1 MSVLLRRSNTL
12 TAPTAYKFWLAVTGT
27 PPLNQPGRKLP
38 DLAKRLE
45 VSFVAER
52 ETWWRLG
59 RALSE
64 EATSDIAH
72 MPTAGSFG
80 SDFGIMLAWV
90 RLVTE
95 LADADGA
102 PTLVLCDDP
111 WLFRHLAAL
120 PNVDA
125 GQAPSVSLASL
136 HLIFRGIMAR
146 CRVAFRMAA
155 ASIGLRGSRQVMAAG
170 DSVILVYGHPS
181 SDAAGHDAYFSDLM
195 TRFAGLK
202 RLLHTDCGAARA
214 RELGA
219 DGRTA
224 SLHAW
229 GHPLFALR
237 LMAARWRPDRVHL
250 KGPFGWLVLRAAAVE
265 NGGGGPAMNLWQRHC
280 QERWLHTARP
290 GRVLW
295 PWENHG
301 WERNLCRAGR
311 RHAVPLIGYQHTVI
325 GPHQFNYATAT
336 NPDDTDSI
344 PDVVIANG
352 PAYLDEMLAWGVP
365 AERLVIGGA
374 FRFPH
379 FAEDLFD
386 PEGPVFVP
394 LSAVPAV
401 AQLQIDVAR
410 ALSDRG
416 RRTLVKPHPMYPV
429 AFEAGGNLE
438 AIDQPLAEQTGLSAV
453 LYGTGTSGLE
463 AILMGLPAYRLM
475 ADDRI
480 AIDVL
485 PAGVTAA
492 AVTSEDAVEAIFEG
506 RAQNQRVRRDD
517 IFAEPDMELWKR
529 LLFGDLKGAAT
540 MANETKQA
548 S

>member
-1 MSVLLRRSNTL
+1 MSVLLSRSNAL
-12 TAPTAYKFWLAVTGT
+12 NAPGAYQFWLAVTGT
-27 PPLNQPGRKLP
+27 PPPNEPDRKLP
-38 DLAKRLE
+38 NLAKRLE
-45 VSFVAER
+45 NAFVAER

-59 RALSE
+59 RVLSE
-64 EATSDIAH
+64 EPTADAAH

-80 SDFGIMLAWV
+80 SDFGIMLAWS
-90 RLVTE
+90 RLVGE
-95 LADADGA
+95 LAGTDGA

-120 PNVDA
+120 PGVDA
-125 GQAPSVSLASL
+125 GQAPSVSVASL
-136 HLIFRGIMAR
+136 RLAFRGLLAR
-146 CRVAFRMAA
+146 CRVAFRAA
-155 ASIGLRGSRQVMAAG
+155 AAAIGLRGAQRVMGAG

-181 SDAAGHDAYFSDLM
+181 SDAAGHDAYFGDLM
-195 TRFAGLK
+195 ARFTGLR
-202 RLLHTDCGAARA
+202 RLLHTDCGAQRA

-229 GHPLFALR
+229 GHPLFVLR
-237 LMAARWRPDRVHL
+237 LIGCRWQPGRMHL
-250 KGPFGWLVLRAAAVE
+250 QGPFGWLVLRAAAVE

-280 QERWLHTARP
+280 QNRWLRAARP
-290 GRVLW
+290 ARVLW

-311 RHAVPLIGYQHTVI
+311 RHGVRLIGYQHTVI

-336 NPDDTDSI
+336 NHDGTTSI
-344 PDVVIANG
+344 PDVVVANG
-352 PAYLDEMLAWGVP
+352 PVYRDEMLAWGVP

-374 FRFPH
+374 FRFPR
-379 FAEDLFD
+379 FAEGLFD

-394 LSAVPAV
+394 FSPVAAIAR
-401 AQLQIDVAR
+401 AQLEVAR
-410 ALSDRG
+410 ALSRRG
-416 RRTLVKPHPMYPV
+416 RRVLVKPHPMYPV
-429 AFEAGGNLE
+429 AFETGAGLE
-438 AIDQPLAEQTGLSAV
+438 LSDRPLAEQTGLSAV

-463 AILMGLPAYRLM
+463 AVLMGLPAYRLM

-485 PAGVTAA
+485 PTWVTAA
-492 AVTSEDAVEAIFEG
+492 AVTPEDAVEAILEG
-506 RAQNQRVRRDD
+506 RAPHERVRRED
-517 IFAEPDMELWKR
+517 ILGEPDLGLWRR
-529 LLFGDLKGAAT
+529 LLFGDMNGAAT
-540 MANETKQA
+540 VTSETKQA

>member
-1 MSVLLRRSNTL
+1 MSVLLRRSKAH
-12 TAPTAYKFWLAVTGT
+12 TAPSAYQFWLAVTGT
-27 PPLNQPGRKLP
+27 PPLGEPDRKLP

-45 VSFVAER
+45 DAFVGER

-59 RALSE
+59 RALSA
-64 EATSDIAH
+64 EATADVAH

-102 PTLVLCDDP
+102 PILVLCDDP

-120 PNVDA
+120 PDVDA
-125 GQAPSVSLASL
+125 GQAPSVSVAALR
-136 HLIFRGIMAR
+136 LIFRGILAR

-155 ASIGLRGSRQVMAAG
+155 ATIWLRGTRRVMVAG

-195 TRFAGLK
+195 ARFAGLK
-202 RLLHTDCGAARA
+202 RLLHTDCGTARA
-214 RELGA
+214 RELCA
-219 DGRTA
+219 DSRTA

-237 LMAARWRPDRVHL
+237 LIAARWRPGRVHL
-250 KGPFGWLVLRAAAVE
+250 QGPFGWLVLRAAAIE

-280 QERWLHTARP
+280 QERWLRTARP
-290 GRVLW
+290 ARVLW

-325 GPHQFNYATAT
+325 GPHQFNYATAS
-336 NPDDTDSI
+336 NHDDDASI
-344 PDVVIANG
+344 PDIVVANG
-352 PAYLDEMLAWGVP
+352 PAYLGEMLAWGVP

-374 FRFPH
+374 FRFAH
-379 FAEDLFD
+379 FAEDLFN
-386 PEGPVFVP
+386 PKGPVFVP
-394 LSAVPAV
+394 LSAVPAI

-410 ALSDRG
+410 ALSDQG
-416 RRTLVKPHPMYPV
+416 RRTLVKPHPMYPI
-429 AFEAGGNLE
+429 AFEASGSLE
-438 AIDQPLAEQTGLSAV
+438 AVDRPLAEQTGLSAV

-485 PAGVTAA
+485 PAGVTVA
-492 AVTSEDAVEAIFEG
+492 AVTPEDAVDAIIEG
-506 RAQNQRVRRDD
+506 RARNRRICRDD
-517 IFAEPDMELWKR
+517 IFAEPDMELWER
-529 LLFGDLKGAAT
+529 LLFGDLNGTAT